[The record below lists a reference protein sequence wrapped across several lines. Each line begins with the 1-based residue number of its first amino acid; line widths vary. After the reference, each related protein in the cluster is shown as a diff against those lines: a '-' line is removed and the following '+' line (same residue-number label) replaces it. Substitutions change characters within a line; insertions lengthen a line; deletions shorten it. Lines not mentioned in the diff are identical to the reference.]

1 MNNLTVNSVMDEEY
15 DCFFGFTCSEVHE
28 MMKYYGVTEK
38 ETELKDWYD
47 GYCFGS
53 EEIYNP
59 WSVINYI
66 SKVCIPQA
74 YWVNTGKNEVL
85 EDVLKVVAADDITE
99 RLYALLQGKRVIA
112 RINQNVADG
121 AYLCE
126 VSIPNKEIASV
137 YKGLRKGYCR
147 TFFSEI
153 WDEELAVPFGYF

>member
-1 MNNLTVNSVMDEEY
+1 MDEEY
-15 DCFFGFTCSEVHE
+15 DCFFGFACSEVHE

-147 TFFSEI
+147 TFFPEI